1 MLQEIFIKQ
10 CLLTGEKE
18 RDRKRKGERRRKKRG
33 ETETER
39 INKKRQSEQEK
50 EMRDRESDT
59 KGSYQKVQIRSIE
72 GQYLVTLVLHL

>member
-18 RDRKRKGERRRKKRG
+18 RDRKRKGERQRKKRG
-33 ETETER
+33 ETER

>member
-1 MLQEIFIKQ
+1 MSPYWRKRETQKKKRRE
-10 CLLTGEKE
+10 TEKE
-18 RDRKRKGERRRKKRG
+18 KGRER
-33 ETETER
+33 ETER

-59 KGSYQKVQIRSIE
+59 KGSYQKVQTRSIE